1 MPPSEIN
8 PTPKPARCGGL
19 RGGRIYFSRQ
29 TERRLFFILTLV
41 MLALG
46 LLFQLRVL

>member
-8 PTPKPARCGGL
+8 STPKPARCSVL

-29 TERRLFFILTLV
+29 TERRLFFILTLI

-46 LLFQLRVL
+46 LFFQLGVL

>member
-8 PTPKPARCGGL
+8 PTRETRRCSGL
-19 RGGRIYFSRQ
+19 GGGRIYFSRQ

-46 LLFQLRVL
+46 LLFQLGVL